1 MSFIRFFF
9 KLRCIL
15 IFVISYRV
23 IVIVKEFVFLV
34 FGKCIMLEIVGV
46 LWEWF
51 LVVSGSYVSEELLEW
66 VKVWC
71 MDSYVKFVEMVMSVE

>member
-9 KLRCIL
+9 KLRCIW

-51 LVVSGSYVSEELLEW
+51 LVVSGGYVSEELLEW

>member
-1 MSFIRFFF
+1 MD
-9 KLRCIL
+9 L
-15 IFVISYRV
+15 FVISYRV

-51 LVVSGSYVSEELLEW
+51 LVVSGGYVSEELLEW